1 MRCLR
6 LRPRPLKEQALKW
19 DYSSY
24 NLARIDR
31 LYDVQWTLP
40 EKFSIATKTAGRVF
54 YWIDDQDI
62 ELANKFALAA
72 YQEYFAKGIDIRSKE
87 VIAGMAAE
95 LRFAK
100 TDSLAAMGDENYK
113 QKLKDVT
120 ADAIERNV
128 CGSPFFFIG
137 SEPFWGSDCLEMMDL
152 WLKKG
157 C

>member
-1 MRCLR
+1 
-6 LRPRPLKEQALKW
+6 
-19 DYSSY
+19 
-24 NLARIDR
+24 
-31 LYDVQWTLP
+31 
-40 EKFSIATKTAGRVF
+40 
-54 YWIDDQDI
+54 
-62 ELANKFALAA
+62 
-72 YQEYFAKGIDIRSKE
+72 
-87 VIAGMAAE
+87 MAAE
-95 LRFAK
+95 LRLAEA
-100 TDSLAAMGDENYK
+100 DSLAAMGDENYK

>member
-1 MRCLR
+1 MR
-6 LRPRPLKEQALKW
+6 
-19 DYSSY
+19 
-24 NLARIDR
+24 LA
-31 LYDVQWTLP
+31 
-40 EKFSIATKTAGRVF
+40 EA
-54 YWIDDQDI
+54 
-62 ELANKFALAA
+62 
-72 YQEYFAKGIDIRSKE
+72 
-87 VIAGMAAE
+87 
-95 LRFAK
+95 
-100 TDSLAAMGDENYK
+100 DSLAAMGDENYK

>member
-1 MRCLR
+1 
-6 LRPRPLKEQALKW
+6 
-19 DYSSY
+19 
-24 NLARIDR
+24 
-31 LYDVQWTLP
+31 
-40 EKFSIATKTAGRVF
+40 
-54 YWIDDQDI
+54 
-62 ELANKFALAA
+62 
-72 YQEYFAKGIDIRSKE
+72 
-87 VIAGMAAE
+87 
-95 LRFAK
+95 
-100 TDSLAAMGDENYK
+100 MGDENYK